1 MGIFKHFLRCFKIT
15 ANVYTYN
22 IMLKNF
28 ITKEISSWYPA
39 EWVWMTFCTLFT
51 VALSLYMGDTV
62 FGTAA
67 AITGVLYSLWAGKGK
82 LSCYFFG
89 IFNSF
94 AYGLI
99 SFNATL
105 YGEVVLNWG
114 WYLPMMFVG
123 VFCWK
128 RNLKSDVQEIIK
140 RRLSWQ
146 CRLLTAVIA
155 ALGTAAGAF
164 ILYKA
169 GDQAP
174 VLDAFT
180 TVLSVIAMVLTVKR
194 CVEQWALWTLVNIAS
209 IYMWY
214 KVYLTGSGSVA
225 ILLMWILALING
237 IVFYCLWQREIKK
250 CAQKNQ
256 N

>member
-1 MGIFKHFLRCFKIT
+1 
-15 ANVYTYN
+15 
-22 IMLKNF
+22 MLKNF
-28 ITKEISSWYPA
+28 IIREFANWHPA
-39 EWVWMTFCTLFT
+39 EWAWMLFCMLFT
-51 VALSLYMGDTV
+51 AGLSLYMGDTV

-67 AITGVLYSLWAGKGK
+67 SVTGVLYSLWAGKGK

-105 YGEVVLNWG
+105 FGEVALNWG
-114 WYLPMMFVG
+114 WYFPMMFVG
-123 VFCWK
+123 LFFWK

-146 CRLLTAVIA
+146 SRLLTGIVAIA
-155 ALGTAAGAF
+155 GTAAGAF
-164 ILYKA
+164 VLYKM

-194 CVEQWALWTLVNIAS
+194 CVEQWALWTMVNIAS

-214 KVYLTGSGSVA
+214 KVYLAGSGSIA
-225 ILLMWILALING
+225 ILLMWVLALING
-237 IVFYCLWQREIKK
+237 IIFYCLWQREIRK
-250 CAQKNQ
+250 CAANQ
-256 N
+256 PD

>member
-1 MGIFKHFLRCFKIT
+1 MLQRFIVNEFANWHKLEWAWMIFCMIFT
-15 ANVYTYN
+15 AG
-22 IMLKNF
+22 
-28 ITKEISSWYPA
+28 
-39 EWVWMTFCTLFT
+39 
-51 VALSLYMGDTV
+51 LSLNLGDTV

-67 AITGVLYSLWAGKGK
+67 SITGVLYSLWAGKGK

-105 YGEVVLNWG
+105 YGEVALNWG

-123 VFCWK
+123 MFFWK
-128 RNLKSDVQEIIK
+128 RHLKSDTQEIIK

-146 CRLLTAVIA
+146 YRLLTGLIA
-155 ALGTAAGAF
+155 ITGTAAGAF
-164 ILYKA
+164 ILYKM

-194 CVEQWALWTLVNIAS
+194 CVEQWMLWTMVNIAS

-214 KVYLTGSGSVA
+214 KVYLTGSGSIA
-225 ILLMWILALING
+225 ILLMWVLALING
-237 IVFYCLWQREIKK
+237 IIFYCLWQREIKK
-250 CAQKNQ
+250 CAANQ
-256 N
+256 PA

>member
-1 MGIFKHFLRCFKIT
+1 
-15 ANVYTYN
+15 
-22 IMLKNF
+22 MLKNF
-28 ITKEISSWYPA
+28 IIKEFSHWHPA
-39 EWVWMTFCTLFT
+39 ELVWMIFCTLFT
-51 VALSLYMGDTV
+51 AGLSLYLGDSV

-99 SFNATL
+99 AFNATL
-105 YGEVVLNWG
+105 YGEVILNWG
-114 WYLPMMFVG
+114 WYFPMMFAG
-123 VFCWK
+123 LFFWK
-128 RNLKSDVQEIIK
+128 KHLKNDVQEIIK
-140 RRLSWQ
+140 RKLSWKY
-146 CRLLTAVIA
+146 RLLTALVA
-155 ALGTAAGAF
+155 AAGTAAGAVL
-164 ILYKA
+164 LYKL

-180 TVLSVIAMVLTVKR
+180 TVLSIIAMVLTVKR

-214 KVYLTGSGSVA
+214 KVYLTGSGSIA
-225 ILLMWILALING
+225 ILLMWVLALING
-237 IVFYCLWQREIKK
+237 VIFYCLWQREIKNE
-250 CAQKNQ
+250 QQ
-256 N
+256 

>member
-1 MGIFKHFLRCFKIT
+1 
-15 ANVYTYN
+15 
-22 IMLKNF
+22 MLKNF
-28 ITKEISSWYPA
+28 IIREFSSWHPA
-39 EWVWMTFCTLFT
+39 EWAWMIFCTLFT
-51 VALSLYMGDTV
+51 AGLSLYMGDTV

-67 AITGVLYSLWAGKGK
+67 SITGVLYSLWAGKGK

-114 WYLPMMFVG
+114 WYFPMMFVG
-123 VFCWK
+123 LFFWK

-140 RRLSWQ
+140 RRLSWRS
-146 CRLLTAVIA
+146 RLLTAGIA
-155 ALGTAAGAF
+155 AAGTAAGAF
-164 ILYKA
+164 ILHRM

-174 VLDAFT
+174 ALDAFT

-194 CVEQWALWTLVNIAS
+194 CVEQWVLWTMVNIAS

-214 KVYLTGSGSVA
+214 KVYLTGSGSIA
-225 ILLMWILALING
+225 ILLMWVLALING
-237 IVFYCLWQREIKK
+237 IIFYYLWQQEIKK
-250 CAQKNQ
+250 CVQKNQ

>member
-1 MGIFKHFLRCFKIT
+1 
-15 ANVYTYN
+15 
-22 IMLKNF
+22 MLKNF
-28 ITKEISSWYPA
+28 ITKEFSSCHPA
-39 EWVWMTFCTLFT
+39 EWAWMIFCTLFT
-51 VALSLYMGDTV
+51 IALSLYMGDTV

-67 AITGVLYSLWAGKGK
+67 SITGVLYSLWAGKGK

-105 YGEVVLNWG
+105 YGEAALNWG

-123 VFCWK
+123 LFFWK

-140 RRLSWQ
+140 RRLNWQ
-146 CRLLTAVIA
+146 YRLLTAVIA
-155 ALGTAAGAF
+155 LAGTAAGAF
-164 ILYKA
+164 ILHKA

-174 VLDAFT
+174 VLDSFT
-180 TVLSVIAMVLTVKR
+180 TVLSIIAMVLTVKR
-194 CVEQWALWTLVNIAS
+194 CMEQWVLWTLVNIAS

-214 KVYLTGSGSVA
+214 KVYLTGSGSIA
-225 ILLMWILALING
+225 ILLMWVLSLING
-237 IVFYCLWQREIKK
+237 IIFYCLWQREIKK
-250 CAQKNQ
+250 CATQ
-256 N
+256 

>member
-1 MGIFKHFLRCFKIT
+1 
-15 ANVYTYN
+15 
-22 IMLKNF
+22 MLKNF
-28 ITKEISSWYPA
+28 IIREFSSWHPA
-39 EWVWMTFCTLFT
+39 EWGWMIFCTLFT
-51 VALSLYMGDTV
+51 AALSLGMNDSL

-67 AITGVLYSLWAGKGK
+67 SITGVLYSLWAGKGK

-105 YGEVVLNWG
+105 YGETVLNWG
-114 WYLPMMFVG
+114 WYFPMMFAG
-123 VFCWK
+123 LFFWK

-140 RRLSWQ
+140 RSLSWRY
-146 CRLLTAVIA
+146 RLLTAAVAIV
-155 ALGTAAGAF
+155 GTAAGALV
-164 ILYKA
+164 LYKM

-174 VLDAFT
+174 LLDAFT

-194 CVEQWALWTLVNIAS
+194 CVEQWALWTMVNIAS

-214 KVYLTGSGSVA
+214 KVYLTGSGSIA

-237 IVFYCLWQREIKK
+237 IIFYCLWQREIKK
-250 CAQKNQ
+250 CAKQPI
-256 N
+256 